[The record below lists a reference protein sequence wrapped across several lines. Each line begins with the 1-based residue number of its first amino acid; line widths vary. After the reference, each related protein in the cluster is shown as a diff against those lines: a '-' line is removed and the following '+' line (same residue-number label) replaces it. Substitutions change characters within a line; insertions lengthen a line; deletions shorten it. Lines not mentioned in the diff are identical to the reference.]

1 MKKILFVCMLLLCM
15 FTVTA
20 CGSEKKADAPKA
32 EPATAVFE
40 TTMGNFEVK
49 LATDYAPNTSKNFI
63 DLTNKGFYNGLM
75 FHRII
80 DNFMIQGGCPN
91 VRFDVSNLQK
101 DPVVKGMPGTGGPGY
116 KIKDEFSS
124 KLLHDGPGV
133 ISMANSGPN
142 TGGSQ
147 FFITLAK
154 TQWLDGK
161 HAVFG
166 KVSKGMDV
174 VYKIG
179 HVKTGQY
186 DMPLEPVVIKKVT
199 IEKR

>member
-1 MKKILFVCMLLLCM
+1 MKKILLLCLMLLCM
-15 FTVTA
+15 FTFTA
-20 CGSEKKADAPKA
+20 CGSEKTPEAPKA

-40 TTMGNFEVK
+40 TTMGNFEIK

-63 DLTNKGFYNGLM
+63 DLANKGYYNGLI
-75 FHRII
+75 FHRVIK
-80 DNFMIQGGCPN
+80 DFMIQGGCPN
-91 VRFDVSNLQK
+91 VRYDVNDLTKQ
-101 DPVVKGMPGTGGPGY
+101 PEVKGMPGTGGPGY

-133 ISMANSGPN
+133 LSMANAGPN

-147 FFITLAK
+147 FFITLVPTK
-154 TQWLDGK
+154 WLDGK
-161 HAVFG
+161 HSVFG
-166 KVSKGMDV
+166 KVTKGMEV

-179 HVKTGQY
+179 MVRTGPA
-186 DMPLEPVVIKKVT
+186 DRPVMPVVIKKVT

>member
-1 MKKILFVCMLLLCM
+1 MKKLLLL
-15 FTVTA
+15 FLLLSTLALTA
-20 CGSEKKADAPKA
+20 CGQEKQAAAPQA

-40 TTMGNFEVK
+40 TNMGSFEIK
-49 LATDYAPNTSKNFI
+49 LATDNAPETSKNFI
-63 DLTNKGFYNGLM
+63 TLAQKGFYDGLT
-75 FHRII
+75 FHRVI
-80 DNFMIQGGCPN
+80 DDFMIQGGDPN
-91 VRFDVSNLQK
+91 GD
-101 DPVVKGMPGTGGPGY
+101 GTGGPGY

-133 ISMANSGPN
+133 LSMANAGPD

-147 FFITLAK
+147 FFITLRDCH
-154 TQWLDGK
+154 WLDGK

-166 KVSKGMDV
+166 KVTKGMDV

-179 HVKTGQY
+179 KVKTGAN
-186 DMPLEPVVIKKVT
+186 DKPLEPVVIKKIT